1 MISNRMNSIKPSA
14 TLIIGA
20 KAKEMKNKGIKAVDL
35 SAGEPDFHTP
45 NHIKNAGIEAINNN
59 QTYYTAVAGI
69 APLRDAISN
78 YLFRKNGVRFAQN
91 EIVVSVGAKQAI
103 FNAIMSIINPGDEVI
118 IPAPCWVSYAE
129 MVSIADGK
137 SVIIPPEKEERFKLL
152 PSALQNA
159 ITPQTKCLILNSPNN
174 PTGVVYNK
182 DELHAIG
189 NILKEHPEIMVIS
202 DEIYTEIFFGQDK
215 VHTLLELFP
224 DMKDRII
231 VINGVSKAYSMT
243 GWRIGYVACNNA
255 VANAIST
262 LQSQSTSSASTMSQ
276 YAALAALNGDQ
287 SCIKDY
293 VKSFKARQQKAE
305 NILSKSPLLDVY
317 IGEGT
322 FYLFVGCEKVIGM
335 TTPKGKVISNS
346 IDFSQY
352 LLEDYLVATVPGEAF
367 CANGFFRISYAISA
381 EELVKGCN
389 NIVEACN
396 ALVMN

>member
-1 MISNRMNSIKPSA
+1 MNSIKPSA